1 MFSVSVC
8 GCVCI
13 RRSVCRQ
20 RANVACRVNSVY
32 NSDVSFFTFTN
43 YVCCH
48 RCVTLR
54 HAHFI
59 HVALCLQPTPT
70 VTRKYVLPG
79 DSRRRLAVVSAET
92 SLVINVESA
101 VPVVHNWSFAGL
113 RWITLPTTDDE
124 ADVASTTASP
134 SRVSIYR
141 LHVAVLSQRRVVP
154 SRESSHWSAPVLVRC
169 LWTGVQPRRPPSN
182 SLAHAQW
189 RTSIRLLRVWSSICT
204 RRRAK
209 PSHGSSY
216 SRVSTSPSLMPL
228 PHADS
233 SSGPSGH

>member
-8 GCVCI
+8 GCVCL

-20 RANVACRVNSVY
+20 RANVARVNSVY

-113 RWITLPTTDDE
+113 RWITCRLQTTRPTSRRPRPRRHACRFIGCTWQFSRSDE
-124 ADVASTTASP
+124 LSRHERVHTGQRPFSCAVCGRAFSRADHLRTHLRTHSGERPFVCYVCGRAFA
-134 SRVSIYR
+134 RGDER
-141 LHVAVLSQRRVVP
+141 NRHMAV
-154 SRESSHWSAPVLVRC
+154 HTHAY
-169 LWTGVQPRRPPSN
+169 QPRR
-182 SLAHAQW
+182 
-189 RTSIRLLRVWSSICT
+189 R
-204 RRRAK
+204 
-209 PSHGSSY
+209 
-216 SRVSTSPSLMPL
+216 
-228 PHADS
+228 
-233 SSGPSGH
+233 